1 MNIIRNSRMALLTL
15 TLLTLA
21 AGLSGCFNIP
31 PPGESHYNKG
41 VDLYDQEKY
50 ADAIEEYKLELRHNP
65 DNQFARY
72 NLAVAHHGL
81 GHDDTAEK
89 LYREILK
96 TTEDTSSRIN
106 LATIYFS
113 RSQEEEAFKELKLA
127 ARNNPDSPKP
137 LSVLGEFQ
145 ERKGIREEARQN
157 YLAALRIDDQHAFTH
172 FRLGRLYLAEGKTD
186 SAIASINTAIGLN
199 SEVPI
204 FYETQSK
211 AYIKNGSVNQAISML
226 ESASALKRD
235 NVELYAQLGA
245 LYKEEDD
252 YQNAVKN
259 YWEAISV
266 CQSQPDCTDD
276 PVVYR
281 NLEEIFIILAR
292 QANEKQAILNQG
304 SSVAQSGGQP

>member
-1 MNIIRNSRMALLTL
+1 MALQTL
-15 TLLTLA
+15 TLLILA

-50 ADAIEEYKLELRHNP
+50 ADAIDEYKLELRHNP

-81 GHDDTAEK
+81 GHDAAAEK

-113 RSQEEEAFKELKLA
+113 RGQEEEAFNELKLA

-145 ERKGIREEARQN
+145 ERKEMREKARQN

-186 SAIASINTAIGLN
+186 SAIASLNTAIDLD
-199 SEVPI
+199 SEVPM

-235 NVELYAQLGA
+235 NAELYAQLGA

-266 CQSQPDCTDD
+266 CQSQSDCNDD
-276 PVVYR
+276 PAVYR

-292 QANEKQAILNQG
+292 QANEKQEILNQG
-304 SSVAQSGGQP
+304 SSVARFGGQP